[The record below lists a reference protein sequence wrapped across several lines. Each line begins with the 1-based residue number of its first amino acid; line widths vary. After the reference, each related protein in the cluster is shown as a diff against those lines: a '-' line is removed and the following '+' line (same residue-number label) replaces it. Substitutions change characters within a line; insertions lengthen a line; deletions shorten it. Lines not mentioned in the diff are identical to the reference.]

1 MFIEVLAEE
10 LDAILT
16 LSELQLETYKF
27 WVQLGLSKN

>member
-16 LSELQLETYKF
+16 LSELQLEAYKF